1 MFNQMKVAT
10 RLALGFGLVIVLL
23 LVLATLS
30 IVRLGD
36 VNSATRLIVKDRVPK
51 VMLAN
56 QLLASTIDN
65 SRQVRSMLLASSDAE
80 ADKLRERIQ
89 TSRSRNNELLATLDK
104 MIASEKGRQLFKDI
118 VDKRSV
124 LSQRYDP
131 MFALVRGDKAKANDY
146 LRNEFMPANS
156 AYEQAL
162 QHLTTFQ
169 TELMDAGGEAA
180 EETYQQTRSWVL
192 ALSIG
197 AVLAAAAVAFLIT
210 RNLQKVLG
218 GEPAYAAEVMKKV
231 AVGDFIVEVATRAD
245 DRSSLLFTT
254 RQMVQSAGD
263 SINDVVRVMGAMA
276 AGRPDAHHRQ
286 TLRRLLRRDEGL
298 RQRNRRKPVGRW

>member
-192 ALSIG
+192 ALPAEGAGRRACVCRRGDEEGGRGRLHRGSGHARRRPQQPAVHDPADG
-197 AVLAAAAVAFLIT
+197 AVGRRQHQRRGARDGRDGA
-210 RNLQKVLG
+210 G
-218 GEPAYAAEVMKKV
+218 G
-231 AVGDFIVEVATRAD
+231 
-245 DRSSLLFTT
+245 
-254 RQMVQSAGD
+254 
-263 SINDVVRVMGAMA
+263 
-276 AGRPDAHHRQ
+276 PDADHRQ
-286 TLRRLLRRDEGL
+286 TLPRLLR
-298 RQRNRRKPVGRW
+298 